1 MVSDF
6 IKRGDEMSDEKT
18 KVEEQKIAE
27 AIDSTWLS
35 KIDRER
41 ASRWL
46 RLAGWFAAGA
56 AGSLTLLVG
65 AASFPL
71 SGLLIRPRMKRV
83 AQLKSHRLQAFIK
96 QTGVEYEEVMIPSF
110 DGTRLHGWWFQSA
123 KTAATVI
130 VIHGVRKNRTDVLR
144 AALALRH
151 AGFNALVFDGRGHGH
166 SEGYYVTYGYN
177 ERRDVES
184 VIDWLVAQKEID
196 KNRIGLVG
204 ESMGAAIAIQVAAH
218 NEWIRCV
225 WADSPFASL
234 RRISHEF
241 IQSATRLPNVVLNPV
256 MWSARQW
263 ANYRGN
269 FDIQTIEPVTLA
281 AKIKCP
287 VYLIHGTSDQLIA
300 VTHSKEI
307 HEALTAEK
315 ELWIVEGVRHAKAA
329 RHAKREYRE
338 RLIRFFSNNLSKSES

>member
-1 MVSDF
+1 
-6 IKRGDEMSDEKT
+6 MSEEKT
-18 KVEEQKIAE
+18 KIEEQTISETSPSA
-27 AIDSTWLS
+27 WLN

-46 RLAGWFAAGA
+46 KLAGLFAAGA

-71 SGLLIRPRMKRV
+71 SGMLIRPRMKRV
-83 AQLKSHRLQAFIK
+83 AQLKSHRLKAFIK
-96 QTGVEYEEVMIPSF
+96 NAGVDYEEVMIPSF
-110 DGTRLHGWWFQSA
+110 DGTRLHGWWFEA
-123 KTAATVI
+123 AATAPTVI

-151 AGFNALVFDGRGHGH
+151 GGFNALVFDGRGHGH
-166 SEGYYVTYGYN
+166 SEGYYVTYGFN

-184 VIDWLVAQKEID
+184 VIEWLVAQKSID

-204 ESMGAAIAIQVAAH
+204 ESMGAAIALQVAAH

-234 RRISHEF
+234 KRISHEF
-241 IQSATRLPNVVLNPV
+241 IQSATHLPNVVLNPV
-256 MWSARQW
+256 MWTARQM

-269 FDIQTIEPVTLA
+269 FEIQLIEPVALA
-281 AKIKCP
+281 AKITCP
-287 VYLIHGTSDQLIA
+287 VYLVHGTADQLIA
-300 VTHSKEI
+300 VSHSQEI
-307 HEALTAEK
+307 HEALTAKK
-315 ELWIVEGVRHAKAA
+315 ELWVVEGVRHARAA
-329 RHAKREYRE
+329 RHAKREYRD
-338 RLIRFFSNNLSKSES
+338 RLIRFFSDNLAESKG

>member
-1 MVSDF
+1 
-6 IKRGDEMSDEKT
+6 MSEEKT
-18 KVEEQKIAE
+18 EFEEHPLA
-27 AIDSTWLS
+27 DDLDVTWLT

-46 RLAGWFAAGA
+46 KLAGLFAAGA

-71 SGLLIRPRMKRV
+71 SGLLIRPKMKRV
-83 AQLKSHRLQAFIK
+83 AQLKSHRLQSFIK
-96 QTGVEYEEVMIPSF
+96 NAGVEYEEVAIPSF
-110 DGTRLHGWWFQSA
+110 DGTRLHGWWFETA

-166 SEGYYVTYGYN
+166 SEGYYVTYGFN

-184 VIDWLVAQKEID
+184 VIDWLVAQKQID
-196 KNRIGLVG
+196 KDRIGLVG

-241 IQSATRLPNVVLNPV
+241 IQSATRLPNVVLNPL
-256 MWSARQW
+256 MWTARHM

-269 FDIQTIEPVTLA
+269 FEIQAIEPVALA
-281 AKIKCP
+281 GKIKCP

-300 VTHSKEI
+300 VTHSREI
-307 HEALTAEK
+307 YDALTAQK
-315 ELWIVEGVRHAKAA
+315 ELWVVEGVRHAKAA

-338 RLIRFFSNNLSKSES
+338 RLIRFFNDNLAKPEA